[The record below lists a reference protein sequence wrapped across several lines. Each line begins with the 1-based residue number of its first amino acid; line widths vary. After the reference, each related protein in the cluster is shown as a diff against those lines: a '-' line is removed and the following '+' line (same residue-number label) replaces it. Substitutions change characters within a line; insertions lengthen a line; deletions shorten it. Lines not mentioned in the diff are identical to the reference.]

1 MTFKR
6 YAIYYTPEP
15 GPLAAFGAAWLGW
28 DIETAREVPQPKVA
42 GLPQPVQALTATPRK
57 YGFHATL
64 KPPFRLAAGA
74 NIGALTEA
82 VADFA
87 ARHPVAEAPGLVLA
101 RLGAFLALV
110 PHGDATKLSA
120 LAAEIVASF
129 DRFRAPAGRAELARR
144 RSPGLTAPQE
154 ANLVRWGYP
163 YVLDEFRFHMT
174 LTGKLSPETATTTQA
189 ALAPAIAPVL
199 PAPFRL
205 DALTLAGED
214 AQGRF
219 CEIARYPLAG

>member
-6 YAIYYTPEP
+6 YAIYYTPAP

-28 DIETAREVPQPKVA
+28 DIATAQDVPQPEIA
-42 GLPQPVQALTATPRK
+42 GLPQPVQALTETPRK

-64 KPPFRLAAGA
+64 KPPFRLAKGTDAT
-74 NIGALTEA
+74 ALTEA
-82 VADFA
+82 VAAFA
-87 ARHPVAEAPGLVLA
+87 ATHAAAEAPGLVLA

-110 PHGDATKLSA
+110 PHGDATA
-120 LAAEIVASF
+120 VNGLAGEIVTAF
-129 DRFRAPAGRAELARR
+129 DQFRAPAGAAELARR
-144 RSPGLTAPQE
+144 RAAGLTAAQE

-163 YVLDEFRFHMT
+163 YVLEEFRFHMT
-174 LTGKLSPETATTTQA
+174 LTGKLSPEAVTATEA
-189 ALAPAIAPVL
+189 ALAPAVAPVL

-214 AQGRF
+214 AAGRF
-219 CEIARYPLAG
+219 CEITRFPLIG